1 MKKIWPFSFYLLYFA
16 GMSSL
21 LPFLVIYYQQLN
33 FNGAQIGIL
42 TGVPPLVILFAT
54 PFWTGIADSMQHHK
68 LVMSVG
74 LIVAALIGFMFP
86 ITTSFVLVFLLIVVF
101 NFFFSP
107 VSPLGD
113 SATMDML
120 GEQRGMYGRIRLG
133 GTIGWGVFA
142 PVAGYLV
149 QVYGLKTAFWAFSI
163 LALINLF
170 VARRFSFGSAD
181 VPTGNTGGVKVLL
194 RSRLWIY
201 FLAAAFLGGLGVFTA
216 TNYLYPYMKEL
227 GATETQ
233 MGIASTIATATEFI
247 IFFFADRL
255 VRRFTSQRLFV
266 IALVLM
272 GVRSFLY
279 AASNSTYMIWT
290 VQAFGGMVYPA
301 MWAAAVSYADEHAPA
316 GLKSTGQGLMGAVAF
331 GFGSAVGGFVC
342 GPLLENIGGRGM
354 FFVFGIVILAGLVLI
369 EGIKRLFPDRQLVR
383 SEI

>member
-33 FNGAQIGIL
+33 FDGAQIGIL
-42 TGVPPLVILFAT
+42 TGVPPLIILFAT
-54 PFWTGIADSMQHHK
+54 PFWTGVADSMQRHK
-68 LVMSVG
+68 LIMGVG
-74 LIVAALIGFMFP
+74 LIAAAFIGFLFP
-86 ITTSFVLVFLLIVVF
+86 ITSSFVMVFILIIVF

-107 VSPLGD
+107 VSPLSD
-113 SATMDML
+113 SATMNML

-142 PVAGYLV
+142 PVAGFLA
-149 QVYGLKTAFWAFSI
+149 QTYGLKTAFWAFSI

-170 VARRFSFGSAD
+170 VARKFSFGTAD
-181 VPTGNTGGVKVLL
+181 VPTGSNGGVKVLL
-194 RSRLWIY
+194 RNRLWIY

-255 VRRFTSQRLFV
+255 VRRFTSQRLLV
-266 IALVLM
+266 IALALM

-279 AASNSTYMIWT
+279 AASNSTYMVWA

-316 GLKSTGQGLMGAVAF
+316 G
-331 GFGSAVGGFVC
+331 
-342 GPLLENIGGRGM
+342 
-354 FFVFGIVILAGLVLI
+354 
-369 EGIKRLFPDRQLVR
+369 
-383 SEI
+383 

>member
-33 FNGAQIGIL
+33 FDGAQIGIL
-42 TGVPPLVILFAT
+42 TGVPPLIILFAA
-54 PFWTGIADSMQHHK
+54 PFWTGVADSMQRHK

-74 LIVAALIGFMFP
+74 LVAAVLIGFIFP
-86 ITTSFVLVFLLIVVF
+86 ITSSFALVFILIVVF

-107 VSPLGD
+107 ISPLSD
-113 SATMDML
+113 SATMNML

-149 QVYGLKTAFWAFSI
+149 QNHGLKTAFWAFSI

-170 VARRFSFGSAD
+170 VARKFSFGTAD
-181 VPTGNTGGVKVLL
+181 APAGSNGGVKVLL
-194 RSRLWIY
+194 KRRLWIY
-201 FLAAAFLGGLGVFTA
+201 FLAAAFLGGLGIFTA
-216 TNYLYPYMKEL
+216 TTYLYPYMKEL
-227 GATETQ
+227 GASETQ
-233 MGIASTIATATEFI
+233 MGIASTIATMTELI
-247 IFFFADRL
+247 IFFFGDRL
-255 VRRFTSQRLFV
+255 VHRFTSQRLLV
-266 IALVLM
+266 IALAFM

-279 AASNSTYMIWT
+279 AVSNSTYMVWA
-290 VQAFGGMVYPA
+290 VQAFGGMVFPA
-301 MWAAAVSYADEHAPA
+301 MWAAAVAYADEHAPA
-316 GLKSTGQGLMGAVAF
+316 GLKSTAQGLMGAVAF

-342 GPLLENIGGRGM
+342 GPLLENIGGHGM
-354 FFVFGIVILAGLVLI
+354 FFVFGVVIFVGLALI
-369 EGIKRLFPDRQLVR
+369 EGAKRLFPDRELAR